1 MKSWDRDLFEFKSHE
16 MEITYNDNDGK
27 SSWKL
32 GSLNS
37 QVNSKFIKVNCFV
50 FSITF
55 TQFLT
60 FIFRQTISKTSDR
73 FKQNQ
78 VLIYFYEITNI
89 MKTRFSF

>member
-37 QVNSKFIKVNCFV
+37 QVNSKFIKVNYFV

-55 TQFLT
+55 TQFPT